1 VSLSKTASSVP
12 ANDNA
17 GSLETLDRLDATEL
31 RGLASVIAPL
41 LAKALA
47 PFFAAG
53 AVGILDSSSHLRLGE
68 TQELIVGLKRQV
80 DALTAEVSRLRERM
94 PPQLVTVAEASKL
107 LGVSVSTIKR
117 KLRAGEIPS
126 RHVGRSVRVDVSSY
140 AAPSSSDVL
149 AAKRCGGA
157 GSRTHVKGPNRN
169 EARRGLTQQIHE
181 IVWTSRSRS
190 IPRRPT

>member
-1 VSLSKTASSVP
+1 VSSSKTASSVP

-17 GSLETLDRLDATEL
+17 GSTEARSTLDATAMQ
-31 RGLASVIAPL
+31 RLASVIAPL
-41 LAKALA
+41 IAKEMARLSPA
-47 PFFAAG
+47 PAG
-53 AVGILDSSSHLRLGE
+53 APGWSSHLQLGE
-68 TQELIVGLKRQV
+68 TQELIVGLKEQV

-140 AAPSSSDVL
+140 ATPPS
-149 AAKRCGGA
+149 
-157 GSRTHVKGPNRN
+157 
-169 EARRGLTQQIHE
+169 
-181 IVWTSRSRS
+181 
-190 IPRRPT
+190 